1 MEEKNCVCNGECLD
15 KVMYLKDSVYDYRK
29 NLHCIAEEGRVE
41 FKTYDYIKSVLD
53 ELGLESKKWL
63 ETGLAGIIK
72 GKDAQKTVAFR
83 ADIDGLMS
91 KDGTVKHL
99 CGHDG
104 HMSILLGLI
113 KYVNDNKDKLKDNF
127 VFIFQPAEEGPGGS
141 EDMVKDGI
149 IEYYG
154 IDEIYGLHVNPL
166 LDEGVI
172 GIKKGPMMAGTIDF
186 EINIVSKSAHGAMPQ
201 NGIDGIVISAEV
213 INSLQTIVSRN
224 VSPIDSAVITVGKI
238 RGGARR
244 NIVAENVSLEGT
256 VRYAKDEVYA
266 NVLDRMKKICE
277 FTAAKYDCKIEMSVC
292 NECRAVIND
301 DNLYQEFK
309 DAFKGE
315 NVVELD
321 FQMGA
326 EDFAFFQRAVP
337 GFFFN
342 VGTRNEE
349 KGFTAGLHN
358 EQFDFDEKIIL
369 NGVEVYRK
377 LMEYKNMIE
386 K

>member
-1 MEEKNCVCNGECLD
+1 MRFLRDFSFLEG
-15 KVMYLKDSVYDYRK
+15 VMKHHREV
-29 NLHCIAEEGRVE
+29 LHEVAELGREE
-41 FKTYDYIKSVLD
+41 FKTSEYIRSYLDKLGVEYD
-53 ELGLESKKWL
+53 EWLG
-63 ETGLAGIIK
+63 TGTAGIIR
-72 GKDAQKTVAFR
+72 GKDAKRTIAFR
-83 ADIDGLMS
+83 ADIDGLMTEC
-91 KDGTVKHL
+91 GVQHL

-104 HMSILLGLI
+104 HTSILLGLVE
-113 KYVNDNKDKLKDNF
+113 YVNANKEKLNDNF

-224 VSPIDSAVITVGKI
+224 ISPIDSAVITVGKI

-309 DAFKGE
+309 DAFKGD

-321 FQMGA
+321 FRMGA

-377 LMEYKNMIE
+377 LMEYKNMI
-386 K
+386 